1 MMIMRF
7 LFCQSCNKKLLQ
19 VDVFNHIAIKCNRCK
34 EINHF
39 TQIPAPPQKAG
50 GGGVNQPILNLKRF
64 LSTIEYLF

>member
-39 TQIPAPPQKAG
+39 SQIPAPPQKAG
-50 GGGVNQPILNLKRF
+50 GGGKPTNP
-64 LSTIEYLF
+64 